1 MSAIRLNPFTGLE
14 ESVGGDKSDVRFV
27 APQLM
32 DLFAFPQ
39 EPGHEHRE
47 TLHAMALSARWGGV
61 GLVGLMP
68 SVSPPADHDGV
79 IRTLCHGARTEETGV
94 GFLPHGALS
103 LGLNHEDIAPMG
115 ELKAAGVRMVSD
127 GGKAVRDA
135 RFLRRVLEYAKNF
148 DLPVHLTPVDPD
160 LGAGALAPEGP
171 ESTRLGLPC
180 VPDAGERIAVLR
192 AGEMARLTGAHVV
205 LYPIVTSAGL
215 EALKQLQGEGV
226 SISGGTALPYL
237 VWSVNNLSDYD
248 SLYRLTPPL
257 SRPDDV
263 LALAAGVTD
272 GSLSFLATGHRAVNL
287 SEKETELAVAEPGM
301 AVLPHTWSFLN
312 WLHKNRDIPIMALVS
327 AMTSGPAKILGI
339 EPWESEATLSEGS
352 VEYGEDL
359 ARNIPVLPDASFLVA
374 DTSQPHQPISI

>member
-1 MSAIRLNPFTGLE
+1 MSAIRLNPFKGQE
-14 ESVGGDKSDVRFV
+14 EEMSGAESGTRFV
-27 APQLM
+27 APQLL
-32 DLFAFPQ
+32 DLMAFPQ

-47 TLHAMALSARWGGV
+47 TLLAMAQSARLGGV

-79 IRTLCHGARTEETGV
+79 IRTLRHGARTEKTGV
-94 GFLPHGALS
+94 GFVPHGALS
-103 LGLNHEDIAPMG
+103 LALKHEDIAPMG

-127 GGKAVRDA
+127 GGKPVRDT

-160 LGAGALAPEGP
+160 LAEGALAPEGP

-180 VPDAGERIAVLR
+180 VPDVGERLAVLR
-192 AGEMARLTGAHVV
+192 AGEFARLTGAHVV
-205 LYPIVTSAGL
+205 LYPIVTAAGL
-215 EALKQLQGEGV
+215 DALKQLQNDGV

-237 VWSVNNLSDYD
+237 VWSVNDLSDYD

-257 SRPDDV
+257 SRADDV
-263 LALAAGVTD
+263 LALAAGVKD

-301 AVLPHTWSFLN
+301 AVLPHTWSFLQ
-312 WLHKNRDIPIMALVS
+312 WLHKNRDIPMMSLVA

-339 EPWESEATLSEGS
+339 EPWDSEATLSEGE
-352 VEYGEDL
+352 VDYGEEL
-359 ARNIPVLPDASFLVA
+359 ARNIPNLPNATSLVA
-374 DTSQPHQPISI
+374 DTDHPPQPITI